1 MVFKKPYAF
10 LIKNFKII
18 HIILCV
24 IILFITN
31 KFGNLV
37 TFFGDYTTNNI
48 RVVEGTASNYV
59 SPLFII
65 STILVIAFSII
76 MVVLMRR
83 KQKPYTFYILTSAY
97 YILIF
102 ILLIIA
108 SNTITSLND
117 ATMSQK
123 TSRALRDIYLILS
136 FPNYYFIIMYII
148 RGIGFDIK
156 KFNFS
161 KDLKELE
168 ISAEDNE
175 EFEFVL
181 GTDTYK
187 YERKARR
194 IIREFKYYIL
204 EHKFIFTIIGGTLG
218 AILLIIIIV
227 NININPTH
235 RAGKA
240 VVVNGLQIK
249 VNKSY
254 ITEYD
259 YNGNLINNN
268 EKYVIVDLSLKSI
281 GKEKIL
287 NKDEVYLSYGSNKI
301 YFKNTLKDYFIDFGK
316 AYNGSVVSKDKEERV
331 TLIFPISKKTST
343 KSFKLNILNSVSI
356 DSENNYTYEYAKF
369 RVKAK
374 NVDKE
379 VIEENKNYNEIMYL
393 GETTYNKSYIIIK
406 SAKIVPYYEYEYE
419 NCTNNECKTYIGVEK
434 TENSALQKLLV
445 VTYEADLDSTLP
457 IINTFNSNKYNSLF
471 DKLLKIRYKN
481 NDKTYTYNGTTKTNA
496 YVKNTVFITVQNE
509 VANSEGKEILIQT
522 RSSKYFLNLT

>member
-1 MVFKKPYAF
+1 MDCK
-10 LIKNFKII
+10 L
-18 HIILCV
+18 
-24 IILFITN
+24 
-31 KFGNLV
+31 
-37 TFFGDYTTNNI
+37 
-48 RVVEGTASNYV
+48 
-59 SPLFII
+59 
-65 STILVIAFSII
+65 
-76 MVVLMRR
+76 
-83 KQKPYTFYILTSAY
+83 
-97 YILIF
+97 
-102 ILLIIA
+102 
-108 SNTITSLND
+108 
-117 ATMSQK
+117 
-123 TSRALRDIYLILS
+123 
-136 FPNYYFIIMYII
+136 
-148 RGIGFDIK
+148 
-156 KFNFS
+156 
-161 KDLKELE
+161 
-168 ISAEDNE
+168 
-175 EFEFVL
+175 
-181 GTDTYK
+181 
-187 YERKARR
+187 
-194 IIREFKYYIL
+194 
-204 EHKFIFTIIGGTLG
+204 
-218 AILLIIIIV
+218 
-227 NININPTH
+227 
-235 RAGKA
+235 
-240 VVVNGLQIK
+240 
-249 VNKSY
+249 
-254 ITEYD
+254 
-259 YNGNLINNN
+259 
-268 EKYVIVDLSLKSI
+268 KYVIVDLSLKSI

-434 TENSALQKLLV
+434 TENSALEKLLV
-445 VTYEADLDSTLP
+445 VTYEADLDNTLP

-471 DKLLKIRYKN
+471 DKLLKIRYKS

>member
-10 LIKNFKII
+10 LIKNFKVI

-31 KFGNLV
+31 KFNSLV
-37 TFFGDYTTNNI
+37 TFFGNYATNSI
-48 RVVEGTASNYV
+48 KVVEGTASTY
-59 SPLFII
+59 I
-65 STILVIAFSII
+65 STLFVLATIFVITFSVIMII
-76 MVVLMRR
+76 LMRR
-83 KQKPYTFYILTSAY
+83 KNKPFTFYILTAIY
-97 YILIF
+97 YILILV
-102 ILLIIA
+102 LLIVA
-108 SNTITSLND
+108 ANTITSLYD

-136 FPNYYFIIMYII
+136 FPNYYFIVMYII

-204 EHKFIFTIIGGTLG
+204 EHKFIFTIIGGALG
-218 AILLIIIIV
+218 ITLLIIIMV

-235 RAGKA
+235 RTGKA

-281 GKEKIL
+281 GKEKVL
-287 NKDEVYLSYGSNKI
+287 NKDEVYLTYGNNKI

-316 AYNGSVVSKDKEERV
+316 AYNGSVISKDKEERV
-331 TLIFPISKKTST
+331 TLIFPISKKTNT

-356 DSENNYTYEYAKF
+356 NNENTYTYEYSKF
-369 RVKAK
+369 KIKAK
-374 NVDKE
+374 NIDKTI
-379 VIEENKNYNEIMYL
+379 IEENKNYNEIMYL
-393 GETTYNKSYIIIK
+393 GETTFNKSYIIIK
-406 SAKIVPYYEYEYE
+406 SAKIVPCYEYEYE

-445 VTYEADLDSTLP
+445 VTYEAELDNTLP
-457 IINTFNSNKYNSLF
+457 IINTFNSNKYSSLF
-471 DKLLKIRYKN
+471 DKMLKIRYKN
-481 NDKTYTYNGTTKTNA
+481 NDKTYIYSGTAKTNS
-496 YVKNTVFITVQNE
+496 YVRDTVFITVQNE

>member
-10 LIKNFKII
+10 LIKNFKVI

-31 KFGNLV
+31 KFNSLV
-37 TFFGDYTTNNI
+37 TFFGNYATNSI
-48 RVVEGTASNYV
+48 KVVEGTASTY
-59 SPLFII
+59 I
-65 STILVIAFSII
+65 STLFVLATIFVITFSVIMII
-76 MVVLMRR
+76 LMRR
-83 KQKPYTFYILTSAY
+83 KNKPFTFYILTAIY
-97 YILIF
+97 YILILV
-102 ILLIIA
+102 LLIVA
-108 SNTITSLND
+108 ANTITSLYD

-136 FPNYYFIIMYII
+136 FPNYYFIVMYII

-204 EHKFIFTIIGGTLG
+204 EHKFIFTIIGGALG
-218 AILLIIIIV
+218 ITLLIIIMA

-235 RAGKA
+235 RTGKA

-281 GKEKIL
+281 GKEKVL
-287 NKDEVYLSYGSNKI
+287 NKDEVYLTYGNNKI

-316 AYNGSVVSKDKEERV
+316 AYNGSVISKDKEERV
-331 TLIFPISKKTST
+331 TLKIPIHT
-343 KSFKLNILNSVSI
+343 NILN
-356 DSENNYTYEYAKF
+356 
-369 RVKAK
+369 
-374 NVDKE
+374 
-379 VIEENKNYNEIMYL
+379 
-393 GETTYNKSYIIIK
+393 
-406 SAKIVPYYEYEYE
+406 
-419 NCTNNECKTYIGVEK
+419 
-434 TENSALQKLLV
+434 
-445 VTYEADLDSTLP
+445 
-457 IINTFNSNKYNSLF
+457 
-471 DKLLKIRYKN
+471 LK
-481 NDKTYTYNGTTKTNA
+481 
-496 YVKNTVFITVQNE
+496 
-509 VANSEGKEILIQT
+509 
-522 RSSKYFLNLT
+522 